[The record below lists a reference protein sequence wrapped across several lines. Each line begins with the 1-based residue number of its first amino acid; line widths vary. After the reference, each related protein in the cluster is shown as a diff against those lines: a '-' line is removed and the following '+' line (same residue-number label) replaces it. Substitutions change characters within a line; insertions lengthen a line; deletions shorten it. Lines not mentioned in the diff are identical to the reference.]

1 MASQAVYSLPRQ
13 GNSQRHL
20 LWKAWGMDRWTIGLV
35 VMFAV
40 GLAVIVF
47 GALADRRKN
56 RRAVA
61 QMLSPPPR
69 TIPRLPVEAPTP
81 RYVSALQARRVTDP
95 RPPLEDDQRRRL
107 DRQLKSAATV
117 RIPLGFASEAF
128 VTDEPTRRAVLDHP
142 RVLVCAEPIMAIR
155 ELIGVLEHMITD
167 GTPLVV
173 VAPSMGPDVLDTL
186 EVNHLQRSLDVVAI
200 LSRDPVPVDM
210 IVESTGAKLISRV
223 DLQMGYLSDQDL
235 GRCARWISERK
246 ASYVVPELSDPTD
259 ET

>member
-1 MASQAVYSLPRQ
+1 MET
-13 GNSQRHL
+13 
-20 LWKAWGMDRWTIGLV
+20 WTIGLV

-69 TIPRLPVEAPTP
+69 TIPRLPTDTPTP

-95 RPPLEDDQRRRL
+95 RPPLTDDQRRQV
-107 DRQLKSAATV
+107 DRELKDSGTV
-117 RIPLGFASEAF
+117 RIPLGFASDAF
-128 VTDEPTRRAVLDHP
+128 VTDESTRRAVLDHP

-155 ELIGVLEHMITD
+155 ELISALEHMITD
-167 GTPLVV
+167 RTPLVV
-173 VAPSMGPDVLDTL
+173 VAPAMGPDVLDTL

-200 LSRDPVPVDM
+200 LSRDPAPIDR
-210 IVESTGAKLISRV
+210 IVEATGARLIGRV

-235 GRCARWISERK
+235 GRCARWVSERK
-246 ASYVVPELSDPTD
+246 VSYVVADRSARRNTPDRTD
-259 ET
+259 VP